1 MRTIGWMLFF
11 AAVAGL
17 DALRDAGFSHEHW
30 LRAPFLWTDYWHFVK
45 WGAFYGPLV
54 VVLYKVW
61 PLWQRVTV
69 PPDPRVYGRVWQY
82 HNAPRWLAAAVV
94 GWASWWIFVRVGGA
108 PWLK

>member
-30 LRAPFLWTDYWHFVK
+30 LRAPFLWTDYWHAVK
-45 WGAFYGPLV
+45 WSAWYPPLV
-54 VVLYKVW
+54 VVLWKVW
-61 PLWQRVTV
+61 PLWYRSKTCGLIVIWFNL
-69 PPDPRVYGRVWQY
+69 RF
-82 HNAPRWLAAAVV
+82 WLAAAGV